1 MKPINQLISQI
12 IPSKK
17 SNGQVS
23 DNQNQGDAR
32 AATQEEAKLKQQM
45 GQFSMGLVSIQDIIA
60 PEAIEVDFTY
70 QKINSRYTRTLF
82 ISGYPRMVLA
92 NWLSPLI
99 NFPYSVDVAMHIT
112 PVDTADILKNLRRKI
127 TEMEA
132 ELTSDIRQ
140 GKITNIDTEIK
151 LEDAK
156 TMQEQLAKGAERF
169 YQLGLYVTLSS
180 PSVEELD
187 KMTRQLQS
195 LLGSILLISKRASL
209 QMDEGFKTTL
219 PMGVDKLQVLR
230 NMDTTSLATT
240 FPFTSSELT
249 QDRGLVYGINEHNG
263 SLVIF
268 DRFTMENAN
277 MVVFAKSGAGK
288 SYAVKL
294 EALRQLMFGTE
305 VLILDPEQEYQDM
318 TESYGG
324 EYINFSFSSPT
335 KINPFD
341 LSNVY
346 EEGENELGQKIISL
360 HALLK
365 VMLGEMSPQEEATLD
380 RALVAT
386 YKAKGITPDPETQ
399 TKEPPLMEDLYKALI
414 GMESDEG
421 SNIAARLEK
430 YITGSFRGIFD
441 QHTNVDIRN
450 QLTVF
455 SVRDIEDELR
465 PVAMFLILDF
475 IWTRI
480 RKDKRRRNLVVDEAW
495 YFMQHQDTAA
505 FLHAMAKRARKYYLG
520 VTTITQDVEDFMRS
534 EYGRAIVTNSSIQ
547 LLLRQSSAAIPI
559 LADVFYLSEG
569 EQRFLM
575 AADIGEGLFF
585 AGQNHIAIR
594 VIASPEEHVVITTNP
609 AEIDQIQSAK
619 AQQEQMINQTT
630 QAITQMKQ
638 AQQRSLPA
646 ENEAQPPENLPPEN
660 QNLPPTAPTTN
671 QVGYDYQPP
680 NQQPNYQPNYQA
692 GYQTGYQ
699 SGGQPPQTGQMNVD
713 GSTAAGMD
721 FGGGAAPAY
730 PGVDPNTYQQPPAT
744 GYQQPQQA
752 SSNIQA
758 GGAPTYPAQPAGNYQ
773 NPGQMTVNN
782 EVAGHQPGVNQIAN
796 LPPANLPQPEQIQPP
811 VDYQPNFNS
820 PNRNN

>member
-1 MKPINQLISQI
+1 MSILQKLGLQKPTGSGIEE
-12 IPSKK
+12 
-17 SNGQVS
+17 
-23 DNQNQGDAR
+23 QNQQAK
-32 AATQEEAKLKQQM
+32 TKQEEQLKAQLN
-45 GQFSMGLVSIQDIIA
+45 QFSLGLVSIQDIIA

-82 ISGYPRMVLA
+82 IAGYPRLVLA

-99 NFPYSVDVAMHIT
+99 NFPYSTDIAMHIT
-112 PVDTADILKNLRRKI
+112 PVDVAEVLKDLRRKI

-132 ELTSDIRQ
+132 EITSDIRQ

-187 KMTRQLQS
+187 KMTKQLQS
-195 LLGSILLISKRASL
+195 LLGSMLLISKKASL

-219 PMGVDKLQVLR
+219 PMGFDKLNIQR

-249 QDRGLVYGINEHNG
+249 MEQGIVYGLNEHNG

-268 DRFTMENAN
+268 DRYSMENAN

-294 EALRQLMFGTE
+294 ESLRQLMFGTE
-305 VLILDPEQEYQDM
+305 VLILDPENEYEDM
-318 TESYGG
+318 TKSYGG
-324 EYINFSFSSPT
+324 EYINFSFGSAT

-365 VMLGEMSPQEEATLD
+365 VMLGNMSAQQEALLD
-380 RALVAT
+380 RALVAA

-399 TKEPPLMEDLYKALI
+399 TKEPPLMEDLYKALV
-414 GMESDEG
+414 GMETDDAADL
-421 SNIAARLEK
+421 AARLEK
-430 YITGSFRGIFD
+430 YIKGSFRGIFD

-480 RKDKRRRNLVVDEAW
+480 RKERKKRLLVVDEAW
-495 YFMQHQDTAA
+495 YFMQHGDTGA
-505 FLHAMAKRARKYYLG
+505 FLHSIAKRARKYYLG
-520 VTTITQDVEDFMRS
+520 LTTITQDVEDFMRND
-534 EYGRAIVTNSSIQ
+534 YGRAIVTNASIQ
-547 LLLRQSSAAIPI
+547 LLLKQASAAIPV
-559 LADVFYLSEG
+559 LAQTFYLSEG
-569 EQRFLM
+569 EQRLLM
-575 AADIGEGLFF
+575 AADVGEGLFF
-585 AGQNHIAIR
+585 AGQNHVAIR
-594 VIASPEEHVVITTNP
+594 VIASPEEHVVITTDP
-609 AEIDQIQSAK
+609 AELEQMEA
-619 AQQEQMINQTT
+619 ARRQQEMVLQQTT
-630 QAITQMKQ
+630 SALNQMQQQPSMPAVDSSELQGTPVPGMNESPAGAGAYAPQAPEM
-638 AQQRSLPA
+638 PV
-646 ENEAQPPENLPPEN
+646 AQPPQLQYGPV
-660 QNLPPTAPTTN
+660 PTEAMPGQQMP
-671 QVGYDYQPP
+671 QV
-680 NQQPNYQPNYQA
+680 
-692 GYQTGYQ
+692 
-699 SGGQPPQTGQMNVD
+699 PQE
-713 GSTAAGMD
+713 
-721 FGGGAAPAY
+721 Y
-730 PGVDPNTYQQPPAT
+730 
-744 GYQQPQQA
+744 PQQQQY
-752 SSNIQA
+752 SQ
-758 GGAPTYPAQPAGNYQ
+758 PTQQYA
-773 NPGQMTVNN
+773 
-782 EVAGHQPGVNQIAN
+782 
-796 LPPANLPQPEQIQPP
+796 QPP
-811 VDYQPNFNS
+811 VQPGMMPQQPAVPAPQQPVAS
-820 PNRNN
+820 MPPQIPGMPPRQ

>member
-1 MKPINQLISQI
+1 MSPLDNFLKNLSLNKASAKTSGSTEPTAQEQDETL
-12 IPSKK
+12 KK
-17 SNGQVS
+17 
-23 DNQNQGDAR
+23 
-32 AATQEEAKLKQQM
+32 QM

-70 QKINSRYTRTLF
+70 QKINSRYSRTLF

-99 NFPYSVDVAMHIT
+99 NFPYNVDISMHIT

-169 YQLGLYVTLSS
+169 YQLGLYVTLTS

-195 LLGSILLISKRASL
+195 LLGSILLISKKASL

-219 PMGVDKLQVLR
+219 PMGIDKLQVLR

-249 QDRGLVYGINEHNG
+249 QDQGIVYGINEHNG

-268 DRFTMENAN
+268 DRFSMENAN

-294 EALRQLMFGTE
+294 EAVRQLMFGTE
-305 VLILDPEQEYQDM
+305 IIILDPEREYEDM
-318 TESYGG
+318 TKSYGG
-324 EYINFSFSSPT
+324 EYIEFAFGSST

-365 VMLGEMSPQEEATLD
+365 VMLGEMTPQEEAALD

-414 GMESDEG
+414 GMENDEG
-421 SNIAARLEK
+421 NNIAARLEK
-430 YITGSFRGIFD
+430 YIQGSFRGIFD
-441 QHTNVDIRN
+441 HHTNVDIRN

-455 SVRDIEDELR
+455 SVRDVEDELR
-465 PVAMFLILDF
+465 PVAMFLILDY

-480 RKDKRRRNLVVDEAW
+480 RKDKKRRSLIVDEAW
-495 YFMQHQDTAA
+495 YFMKHADTAA
-505 FLHAMAKRARKYYLG
+505 FLHSMAKRARKYYLG
-520 VTTITQDVEDFMRS
+520 VTTITQDVEDFMRND
-534 EYGRAIVTNSSIQ
+534 YGRAIVTNSSIQ
-547 LLLRQSSAAIPI
+547 LLLKQSSAAVPI
-559 LADVFYLSEG
+559 LAQTFYLSEG
-569 EQRFLM
+569 EQRLLM
-575 AADIGEGLFF
+575 AADVGEGLFF
-585 AGQNHIAIR
+585 AGQNHVAIR

-609 AEIDQIQSAK
+609 AEMEQIQA
-619 AQQEQMINQTT
+619 ARQQQELMINQTT
-630 QAITQMKQ
+630 QAIQQLSQGQTQAAEAYTQTAPQAVVGQPMVAQ
-638 AQQRSLPA
+638 PVASQPGMDQPAIDPAVYATQQAGMEQQTVVDPTVYAAQQAAMDQQTML
-646 ENEAQPPENLPPEN
+646 
-660 QNLPPTAPTTN
+660 
-671 QVGYDYQPP
+671 
-680 NQQPNYQPNYQA
+680 NQQADLNQQVQMPAAMPP
-692 GYQTGYQ
+692 GMPQTGY
-699 SGGQPPQTGQMNVD
+699 PV
-713 GSTAAGMD
+713 
-721 FGGGAAPAY
+721 AAPNPYA
-730 PGVDPNTYQQPPAT
+730 QQPPMVA
-744 GYQQPQQA
+744 QQSIP
-752 SSNIQA
+752 
-758 GGAPTYPAQPAGNYQ
+758 GAQV
-773 NPGQMTVNN
+773 M
-782 EVAGHQPGVNQIAN
+782 
-796 LPPANLPQPEQIQPP
+796 PANPLATMPPDVQSYTEPTAQQTLTPPQRP
-811 VDYQPNFNS
+811 S
-820 PNRNN
+820 